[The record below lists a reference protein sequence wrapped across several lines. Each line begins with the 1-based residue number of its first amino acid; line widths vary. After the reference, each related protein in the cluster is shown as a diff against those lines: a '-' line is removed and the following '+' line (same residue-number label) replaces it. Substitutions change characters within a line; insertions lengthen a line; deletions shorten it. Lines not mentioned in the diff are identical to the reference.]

1 MNQLEGEEQ
10 EYTYEIAD
18 LLFDDLVNSNQLHDD
33 KYKEIFGKY
42 NLKQYTRENLSN
54 DLDKEKIQ
62 ILSDLQLLE
71 FSKEM
76 IVFLEQNHISYV
88 EGNEQEIFDILK
100 ENNDLQVEDF
110 QIILDSTQISLDD
123 RKKLFISFINVMNSN
138 LIESNLAN
146 LNFEPKLI
154 SIMNHTQNFFNN
166 RVEDNEENR
175 LILEHFQDKSIISEE
190 QLEKFFK

>member
-1 MNQLEGEEQ
+1 
-10 EYTYEIAD
+10 
-18 LLFDDLVNSNQLHDD
+18 
-33 KYKEIFGKY
+33 
-42 NLKQYTRENLSN
+42 
-54 DLDKEKIQ
+54 
-62 ILSDLQLLE
+62 
-71 FSKEM
+71 M

-110 QIILDSTQISLDD
+110 QIILDSTQISLAD
-123 RKKLFISFINVMNSN
+123 RKKLFISFINVMNNNS
-138 LIESNLAN
+138 IESNLAN

-190 QLEKFFK
+190 QFEKFFK